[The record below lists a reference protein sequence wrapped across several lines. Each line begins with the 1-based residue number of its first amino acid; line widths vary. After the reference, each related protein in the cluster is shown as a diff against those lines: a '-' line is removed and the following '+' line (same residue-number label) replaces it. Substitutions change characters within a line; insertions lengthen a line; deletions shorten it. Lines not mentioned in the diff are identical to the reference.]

1 MSVQAKIQTAP
12 SADAKSPVRTGEE
25 TLRKLVF
32 AGIFAAVTYVVFTFL
47 SIPVPTPGGG
57 KVTVHLGNAF
67 CVLGTLLLGSAYG
80 GIGGA
85 LGLTIADLLDPV
97 YVLQAPVTF
106 LIKALIGVITGLIA
120 HRMGHITRLEEHGK
134 ILRWT
139 SAAAFAGLL
148 FNAIFD
154 PLIRYAYKLVI
165 LGKPAAEL
173 SLAINFTVTII
184 NSVVSLIIAVG
195 LYMALRAPL
204 KKLGLFFRL

>member
-1 MSVQAKIQTAP
+1 MSSSIKTRAASSDVQTKAGA
-12 SADAKSPVRTGEE
+12 GEE

-85 LGLTIADLLDPV
+85 LGLTIADLVDPV

-106 LIKALIGVITGLIA
+106 LIKALIGVIVGVIA
-120 HRMGHITRLEEHGK
+120 HRMGHITHADDRKK

-139 SAAAFAGLL
+139 AAAAFAGLL
-148 FNAIFD
+148 FNAVFD

-195 LYMALRAPL
+195 LYMALRTPL